1 MILAALLYSH
11 KVDGEKLEIQSSPTP
26 WPTPTQ
32 CLTAL
37 GIFLLLCSEA
47 SNSNIHEVGL
57 ENIKHPYLIQ
67 PKSVGAVTATPALL
81 RLALLVQI
89 AKIKNLP

>member
-11 KVDGEKLEIQSSPTP
+11 KVDGEIQSSPTP

-32 CLTAL
+32 CLTTL
-37 GIFLLLCSEA
+37 GIFLLLFSEA

-57 ENIKHPYLIQ
+57 ENIEHPYLIQ